1 MTRLRLAL
9 TIVCL
14 VTMSTGCRMCASKY
28 DYCGPTAT
36 SACGEECGLCAPRS
50 GSVLTGASQEL
61 AAQEDTYYEPEPSVP
76 LELGR
81 SDFEAPI
88 MPRQMVE
95 GQGIEGV
102 IISVEDRK
110 VEETS
115 KPQTLNISDAQ
126 PAPSPSEAQGWSVK
140 Q

>member
-14 VTMSTGCRMCASKY
+14 VTMSTGCRM
-28 DYCGPTAT
+28 AT

-61 AAQEDTYYEPEPSVP
+61 AAEEESYYEPEPARP

-88 MPRQMVE
+88 MPRQTIE
-95 GQGIEGV
+95 GQEIEGI
-102 IISVEDRK
+102 IISVEDNK
-110 VEETS
+110 VEEAS
-115 KPQTLNISDAQ
+115 QPQTLDISDAQ
-126 PAPSPSEAQGWSVK
+126 PAPSPSETQGWSVK